1 MSAMQAEARQHLI
14 DEYLHKVEFA
24 SLEELAQQVDA
35 SVSTVRRDLT
45 ALESKGAIRRTHGG
59 ARLID
64 SRSDE
69 FTFSTRDTHQ
79 LDAKEAIGRACA
91 ELIKPNQTVIIDAG
105 TTAYH
110 VARHLENKTLHI
122 VTNSLPVANHFA
134 SSQRVEVIVSG
145 GVIYPRVGVLV
156 GPIAVEAFS
165 KIRADIAIMSCG
177 GIATDGVTNSHG
189 LLIEIQRAML
199 QAARRIIFCVDHTK
213 FGRQSI
219 SQFCDLNVI
228 DSLITDQTPPP
239 EMLIALR
246 NAEVEVI
253 VAGPTG
259 PEIVQPEKPLGQSD
273 PAETPAQVGSV
284 EETQPA
290 FSAPDRFVD

>member
-1 MSAMQAEARQHLI
+1 MTAEERKHRL
-14 DEYLHKVEFA
+14 ETYLQQVEFA
-24 SLEELAQQVDA
+24 ALEDLAKHVGS

-45 ALESKGAIRRTHGG
+45 VLEAAGNLKRTHGG
-59 ARLID
+59 ARIIAPK
-64 SRSDE
+64 SDE

-91 ELIKPNQTVIIDAG
+91 ELIQPNQSVIIDAG

-177 GIATDGVTNSHG
+177 GIA
-189 LLIEIQRAML
+189 
-199 QAARRIIFCVDHTK
+199 
-213 FGRQSI
+213 
-219 SQFCDLNVI
+219 
-228 DSLITDQTPPP
+228 
-239 EMLIALR
+239 
-246 NAEVEVI
+246 
-253 VAGPTG
+253 
-259 PEIVQPEKPLGQSD
+259 
-273 PAETPAQVGSV
+273 
-284 EETQPA
+284 
-290 FSAPDRFVD
+290 